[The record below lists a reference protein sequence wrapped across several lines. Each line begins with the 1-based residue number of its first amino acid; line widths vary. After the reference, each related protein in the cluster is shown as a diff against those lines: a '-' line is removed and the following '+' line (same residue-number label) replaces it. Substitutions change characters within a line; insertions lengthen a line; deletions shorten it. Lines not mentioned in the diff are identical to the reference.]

1 MFQHSAKKSS
11 TGVLLGAQTGSME
24 VRGLLRRETLERQT
38 RCSNLS
44 TRQTEGAR
52 IAGVL

>member
-1 MFQHSAKKSS
+1 MAVSALSKEELHWGSPGCSDRKHGSS
-11 TGVLLGAQTGSME
+11 WVAEGGK
-24 VRGLLRRETLERQT
+24 ERQT